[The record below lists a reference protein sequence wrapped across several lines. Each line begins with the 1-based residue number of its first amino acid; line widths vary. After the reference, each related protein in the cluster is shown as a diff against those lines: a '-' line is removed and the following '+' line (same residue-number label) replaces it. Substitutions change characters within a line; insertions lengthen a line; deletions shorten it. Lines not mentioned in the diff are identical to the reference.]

1 MHPTLLKSQLQTV
14 EKQLEAQPGSVAQ
27 RFLRGRILEEMG
39 RILEDRSA
47 YFELLKL
54 DPSHVGALNNLGSL
68 CAGTTTLG
76 NLLVAAGQKAAARR
90 LFAEAVARHPDDVM
104 SRVNFGALLIQEGEQ
119 AKAREHFEHALKIDP
134 NCRQAHAGLS
144 FVFMDLGDP
153 EQASWHRRTAF
164 QGRCVIPVMYRGEA
178 PPITVLE
185 LVPATGGGVRIN
197 SFLNDRVFQIFLVVT
212 EFYDSRTPLPPHQL
226 VVNAIGDADVA
237 AGALAGAQSLLAHS
251 TAPVINP
258 PAAVLAT
265 GRSEIARRLAGV
277 PGGITPKTITLS
289 RELLAAPDA
298 QSTLSCHGFEF
309 PLLLRTPG
317 FHGGKHF
324 LRVETFAGLPAA
336 LGELPGPN
344 LTVIQYLDAG
354 ARDGKTR
361 KYRVMMIDGKL
372 YPLHAAISSHWKI
385 HYFSAEMADHA
396 EHRAED
402 ARFLENMSGV
412 LGPRAMAALDAI
424 QKTLGLDYG
433 GIDFGLNAQG
443 DVLLFEANATMVIPP
458 PDADQRWDYRRAA
471 VERISK
477 AVEKMLMDRAEAK
490 PSELPMDAQLP
501 AR

>member
-1 MHPTLLKSQLQTV
+1 
-14 EKQLEAQPGSVAQ
+14 
-27 RFLRGRILEEMG
+27 
-39 RILEDRSA
+39 
-47 YFELLKL
+47 
-54 DPSHVGALNNLGSL
+54 
-68 CAGTTTLG
+68 
-76 NLLVAAGQKAAARR
+76 
-90 LFAEAVARHPDDVM
+90 
-104 SRVNFGALLIQEGEQ
+104 
-119 AKAREHFEHALKIDP
+119 
-134 NCRQAHAGLS
+134 
-144 FVFMDLGDP
+144 
-153 EQASWHRRTAF
+153 
-164 QGRCVIPVMYRGEA
+164 MYRGEA

-212 EFYDSRTPLPPHQL
+212 EFYDSRTTLPPHQL

-277 PGGITPKTITLS
+277 PGVITPKTITLS

-385 HYFSAEMADHA
+385 HYFSAEMADSP

-402 ARFLENMSGV
+402 AEFLENMSGV
-412 LGPRAMAALDAI
+412 LGPLAMAALEEI

-433 GIDFGLNAQG
+433 GIDFGINERG
-443 DVLLFEANATMVIPP
+443 EVLLFEANATMVIPP
-458 PDADQRWDYRRAA
+458 PDADQRWDYRRPA

-477 AVEKMLMDRAEAK
+477 AVEKMLMDRAEVK
-490 PSELPMDAQLP
+490 PSGPPVEWQPERDPVLAD
-501 AR
+501 